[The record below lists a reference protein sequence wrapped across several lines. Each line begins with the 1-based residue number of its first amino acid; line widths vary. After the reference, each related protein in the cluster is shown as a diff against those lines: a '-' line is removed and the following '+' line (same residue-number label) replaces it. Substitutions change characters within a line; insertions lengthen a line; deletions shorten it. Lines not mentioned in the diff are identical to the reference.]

1 MDQNKHSISPYDLY
15 ARLGSDAAP
24 IVVDVRREADFAS
37 AATLVA
43 NAFHRSPDAVEL
55 GWVLLFKREHEA
67 GIAEFERAFALNHN
81 FIDSRFAL
89 GLIYAGEPAR
99 AIETLHAN
107 TCLDPFH
114 PFASF
119 GFLGHAYYMVRRYKE
134 AAQTLR
140 VYPSRRPNVRIL
152 PLWLAAAYA
161 QLGQLAEA
169 KSAAADVL
177 RIEPGFTIDR
187 WKCTAVYKDPNDA
200 EHLFDGLRKAG
211 LPES

>member
-1 MDQNKHSISPYDLY
+1 
-15 ARLGSDAAP
+15 
-24 IVVDVRREADFAS
+24 
-37 AATLVA
+37 
-43 NAFHRSPDAVEL
+43 
-55 GWVLLFKREHEA
+55 LLFKREHEA

-81 FIDSRFAL
+81 FVDSRFAL

-99 AIETLHAN
+99 AIETLQAN

-187 WKCTAVYKDPNDA
+187 WKCTAVYKDPDDA
-200 EHLFDGLRKAG
+200 EHLLGGLRKAG